1 MTEYVSKQVAINKPD
16 HIIYQTLCSFDNFTP
31 IAKDKVECW
40 QATEDTCSFKAKGLS
55 VKLKMVDKEPSKV
68 LKISGDEMPFEF
80 FFWIQLKQV
89 AENDTRMRLT
99 LRANLNP
106 MMKMM
111 FGKKM
116 QKGIDEIAQQ
126 MAASFNSI

>member
-16 HIIYQTLCSFDNFTP
+16 YIIYQSLCSFDNFTP
-31 IAKDKVECW
+31 ILKDKVDGWE
-40 QATEDTCSFKAKGLS
+40 ATVDSCAFKAKGLS
-55 VKLKMVDKEPSKV
+55 VRLKMVDKEPSKV
-68 LKISGDEMPFEF
+68 IKIGGHEMPFEF

-89 AENDTRMRLT
+89 ADNDTRMRLT
-99 LRANLNP
+99 LRAKLNP

-111 FGKKM
+111 LGKKM
-116 QKGIDEIAQQ
+116 QKGIDEIAEQ